1 MADAEIIWHGE
12 ESLRPLLLPI
22 DDLVPMENNPNDHP
36 PLNLRQIGQLL
47 RDFGQLRL
55 LVVKAG
61 ADGRFIVHK
70 GNGTLEAAKE
80 LGWSHL
86 ACTKTDLDDESAKAY
101 AVADNASARHSRDD
115 DRAVKALLAG
125 VEASGI
131 DLHEFMPKRKRT
143 KAEATAEAEG
153 AAAEETGE
161 TEGKQRWVAL
171 VTLHSRQ
178 EMMVLQMAL
187 AARGF
192 KSRQLK

>member
-1 MADAEIIWHGE
+1 MADIEIIWHGE

-47 RDFGQLRL
+47 QDFGQLRL
-55 LVVKAG
+55 LVVKG
-61 ADGRFIVHK
+61 TADGKFVVHK

-86 ACTKTDLDDESAKAY
+86 ACAKTDLDDEGAKAY
-101 AVADNASARHSRDD
+101 AVADNASAKHSRDD
-115 DRAVKALLAG
+115 DRAVNALLAG

-131 DLHEFMPKRKRT
+131 DLHEFMPKRKRA
-143 KAEATAEAEG
+143 KSEAAEAE
-153 AAAEETGE
+153 AAAGGDEAGE
-161 TEGKQRWVAL
+161 SEGSQRWVVL
-171 VTLHSRQ
+171 VTMASRQ
-178 EMMVLQMAL
+178 AMMVLQMSL